1 MCLRCVGVFFFYKE
15 DAHMDTNTYGH
26 TLARR
31 VCLPFLSLEGW
42 LYILH
47 MAGCGISCN
56 LFSHPACLLQ
66 GAIFHA
72 LIANQPDDTETNTDR
87 SHCNAEN
94 VDLEGYDI
102 QTVPNRLAC
111 RYRLYV

>member
-1 MCLRCVGVFFFYKE
+1 MLYFSCYVCLIQMFVVLFLFCSVFYFVCFFFFFKQKTAYE
-15 DAHMDTNTYGH
+15 MRISDWSSD
-26 TLARR
+26 
-31 VCLPFLSLEGW
+31 VCCSDL
-42 LYILH
+42 
-47 MAGCGISCN
+47 
-56 LFSHPACLLQ
+56 PACLLQ
-66 GAIFHA
+66 SAIFHA